1 MNFSEHS
8 LIDDQIKEELKS
20 FKKEIRYVLQL
31 IYYIFKEDSFEK
43 ANSYIQL
50 IKSNMKNFPNFIE
63 DYIEKTFLPNYKSY
77 LYYLEKPYKNK
88 LDNTNNKT
96 EGYFRATMPKVKKG
110 NFELLKA

>member
-1 MNFSEHS
+1 
-8 LIDDQIKEELKS
+8 
-20 FKKEIRYVLQL
+20 
-31 IYYIFKEDSFEK
+31 
-43 ANSYIQL
+43 
-50 IKSNMKNFPNFIE
+50 MKNFPNFIE

-88 LDNTNNKT
+88 FDNTNNKT